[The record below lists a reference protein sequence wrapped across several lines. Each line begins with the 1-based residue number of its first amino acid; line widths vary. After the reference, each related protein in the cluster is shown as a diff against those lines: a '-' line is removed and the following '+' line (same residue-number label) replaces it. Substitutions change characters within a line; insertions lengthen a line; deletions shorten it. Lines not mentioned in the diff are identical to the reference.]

1 MIETMP
7 RPASERPAAITGRK
21 LETVTRAAWQLFL
34 DHGFSATSMDAVAK
48 SAGVSK
54 ATLYAYFPSK
64 EALFASLI
72 VAECEDLERNLPLP
86 DLSAGLEHSL
96 REFARHYLQ
105 LFITRKDFAFVRII
119 ANESGRFPELGR
131 LFYDSGPVART
142 RRLAQFLEKAKAQ
155 GLLEFD
161 DAVETADQFLSL
173 VRGEMPLRVVL
184 GLTDIPEE
192 TIDRQIDA
200 GLKFFLKACQ
210 PRV

>member
-7 RPASERPAAITGRK
+7 QPASERPATVTGRK

-86 DLSAGLEHSL
+86 DLSPGLEHGL
-96 REFARHYLQ
+96 REFARQYLQ

-131 LFYDSGPVART
+131 LFFDSGPVART

-173 VRGEMPLRVVL
+173 VRGELPLRVVL

-200 GLKFFLKACQ
+200 GLKFFLKACR
-210 PRV
+210 PHV